1 MMATPGSDVT
11 WGEWSIGDLAEV
23 ARDAASLLGQSV
35 DVEALAIEKPFEVE
49 APHVYVTVRD
59 EGRVLRLRDA
69 LKTCGR
75 EAQFVGFPTTREWT
89 VEVAEMV
96 LTVRAES

>member
-1 MMATPGSDVT
+1 MSTSNDVT
-11 WGEWSIGDLAEV
+11 WGGWSVGDLADV
-23 ARDAASLLGQSV
+23 ARDAAGLLGRSM
-35 DVEALAIEKPFEVE
+35 DVEALAIEKPHDDGSPRVRFM
-49 APHVYVTVRD
+49 VRD
-59 EGRVLRLRDA
+59 EVGVLRLRDA
-69 LKTCGR
+69 LKNCGF